1 MEQRSK
7 HFKKRE
13 AILNC
18 LRSTTCHP
26 SAEWVHAQ
34 LKAEYP
40 EISLGTVYRN
50 LALFKEQ
57 GLIISVG
64 TVNGVERFDANTEP
78 HVHFICDTCDAVID
92 LHQFHT
98 PDTLSAEVEDTT
110 KKAYAGGLVAYMD
123 GHVEFYKNLK
133 EQLIHFK
140 TGAVVSNLK
149 DAVPKNLHAY
159 DTKHQV
165 W

>member
-40 EISLGTVYRN
+40 DISLGTVYRN

-64 TVNGVERFDANTEP
+64 TVNGVERFDADTEP
-78 HVHFICDTCDAVID
+78 HVHFICQACHKVDDLPGMIIPESLTADVDRYTGGRTETC
-92 LHQFHT
+92 H
-98 PDTLSAEVEDTT
+98 LS
-110 KKAYAGGLVAYMD
+110 
-123 GHVEFYKNLK
+123 F
-133 EQLIHFK
+133 
-140 TGAVVSNLK
+140 TGTCRECIAK
-149 DAVPKNLHAY
+149 
-159 DTKHQV
+159 
-165 W
+165 